1 MYSHKISCKK
11 EKLVEIREFVHDVL
25 KQMKLPDLEVNTMV
39 LAVDEVCANL
49 IIHSHQCN
57 PKDHLELRITPSSTT
72 VTFEIVDYGM
82 GFNIDKYEEPKLH
95 DIVKSRRKGGIGL
108 MLVRRIMDKVEYIKG
123 SNHNIYRLSKN
134 L

>member
-11 EKLVEIREFVHDVL
+11 EKLVEIRGFVHDVL

-57 PKDHLELRITPSSTT
+57 PKDHLELRITPSSKT